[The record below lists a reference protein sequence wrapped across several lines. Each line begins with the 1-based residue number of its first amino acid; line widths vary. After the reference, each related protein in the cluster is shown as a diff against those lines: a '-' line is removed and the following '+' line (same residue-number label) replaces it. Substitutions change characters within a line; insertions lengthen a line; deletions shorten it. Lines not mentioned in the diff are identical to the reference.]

1 VTDFDARRLHE
12 VVVELVVELME
23 HAVSHA
29 EDDSLLEEFESQML
43 DFDVSAFVE
52 QYRAQRDLSEED
64 VFV

>member
-1 VTDFDARRLHE
+1 
-12 VVVELVVELME
+12 
-23 HAVSHA
+23 
-29 EDDSLLEEFESQML
+29 ML